1 MKKKDATNKGG
12 KKAFGTREWAAAN
25 VNIQSG
31 CEHDCL
37 STAMGTA

>member
-12 KKAFGTREWAAAN
+12 KKAFGTREWAATN

-37 STAMGTA
+37 STAMGTV